1 MPGLPRVSA
10 NTRRV
15 SGRIASAKACGSR
28 GSTNVVVIPK
38 RGIVRFNM
46 LWLPP

>member
-15 SGRIASAKACGSR
+15 SGRMAAANACGSR
-28 GSTNVVVIPK
+28 GSTNVVVIPN
-38 RGIVRFNM
+38 RGMVRFNT